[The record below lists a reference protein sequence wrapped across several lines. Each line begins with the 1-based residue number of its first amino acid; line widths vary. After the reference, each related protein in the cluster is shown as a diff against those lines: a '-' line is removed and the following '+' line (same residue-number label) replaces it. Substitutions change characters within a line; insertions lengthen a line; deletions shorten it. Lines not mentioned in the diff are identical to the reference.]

1 MIYLQ
6 FEICRDTPRKTQTE
20 RGIAEFMFQSQDPA
34 SCTRRA
40 VAAMGREGWRPI
52 DLNDAREVVT
62 IADFDGDE
70 HLLDLARET
79 AGREFAYEL
88 FVREPI
94 GKAS

>member
-6 FEICRDTPRKTQTE
+6 FEINRESPSKAHVE
-20 RGIAEFMFQSQDPA
+20 HGIAEFMFQSKDPA
-34 SCTRRA
+34 LCTRRA
-40 VAAMGREGWRPI
+40 VATMGKDGWRPV
-52 DLNDAREVVT
+52 DLTDAREVVT

-94 GKAS
+94 SKAS